1 MQQSLYLLIISL
13 SALVV
18 VSIRGTILNVIR
30 EKLGLVLKQ
39 VVYLKLLRMD
49 VTFFDRKGT
58 GVCSSILN
66 NDCTVIN
73 KLASQLV
80 SDIFENLATLV
91 CGLTIAFVAC
101 WQMTLIA
108 LAVLP
113 VLLIAGKL
121 QLTLT

>member
-1 MQQSLYLLIISL
+1 M
-13 SALVV
+13 
-18 VSIRGTILNVIR
+18 NVT
-30 EKLGLVLKQ
+30 
-39 VVYLKLLRMD
+39 Y
-49 VTFFDRKGT
+49 FDRKGT
-58 GVCSSILN
+58 GICSATLN

-113 VLLIAGKL
+113 VLLLAGKL
-121 QLTLT
+121 QLSLN